1 MRTVGWG
8 MARGKEV
15 YKDCAHVVPY
25 SRPHWRR
32 AKMGKNL
39 GYIGLY
45 HFADGCVPYKQLRN
59 VSKHSRDPALSRST
73 QVAEKMLCYHVAI
86 TA

>member
-1 MRTVGWG
+1 
-8 MARGKEV
+8 
-15 YKDCAHVVPY
+15 
-25 SRPHWRR
+25 
-32 AKMGKNL
+32 MGKNL

-45 HFADGCVPYKQLRN
+45 HFADGCVPYEQLRN